1 MEGYRHT
8 PMRGTELKKTIEK
21 YRSRRKLSKEMAE
34 ELVDRVLIHEDK
46 RIEVVFKY
54 DDEMKKLL
62 RAMEQRKGEM
72 A

>member
-1 MEGYRHT
+1 
-8 PMRGTELKKTIEK
+8 
-21 YRSRRKLSKEMAE
+21 MAE
-34 ELVDRVLIHEDK
+34 ELIDKVLIHEDK

-62 RAMEQRKGEM
+62 MAMEQRKGEM